1 MLKLNPKWRGTA
13 ETLLLKSIN
22 EPNARVRERL
32 LALHFVASGESAD
45 RVARKIGRS
54 RYALYEWIHN
64 FNAKGIGGIIPNWKG
79 NPGKLLSD
87 EQLDALKEAVK
98 QHPRDLGIK
107 KGRWTAVTVAAYVQ
121 KSFGVKISHDTA
133 RDYLRLLGFSYK
145 KPAKKLIK
153 ADADKQKQF
162 AKELEQLED
171 TRCAKSITIYYD
183 EGKIEQDVLPRKGW
197 FLKEQPAQ
205 IESSSPG
212 KKRSYSIRRSSD
224 RREK

>member
-1 MLKLNPKWRGTA
+1 MLKLNPKWRETA
-13 ETLLLKSIN
+13 ESFLQKSIN

-64 FNAKGIGGIIPNWKG
+64 FNAKGIAGIIPNWKG

-145 KPAKKLIK
+145 KPSKKLIK

-162 AKELEQLED
+162 AEELEQLED
-171 TRCAKSITIYYD
+171 QRCAKSITVYYD
-183 EGKIEQDVLPRKGW
+183 EGKIEQDALTRKGW
-197 FLKEQPAQ
+197 FLKEQPALV
-205 IESSSPG
+205 ESNSPG
-212 KKRSYSIRRSSD
+212 KKRSYSIRPSSD

>member
-1 MLKLNPKWRGTA
+1 MLKLNPKWRETA
-13 ETLLLKSIN
+13 ESLLQKSIS
-22 EPNARVRERL
+22 EPNERVRERL

-64 FNAKGIGGIIPNWKG
+64 FNAKGIAGIIPGWKG

-145 KPAKKLIK
+145 KPSKKLIK
-153 ADADKQKQF
+153 ADVDKQEQF
-162 AKELEQLED
+162 AKELEQLEEQ
-171 TRCAKSITIYYD
+171 RCAKSITVYYD
-183 EGKIEQDVLPRKGW
+183 EGKIEQDALTRKGW

-205 IESSSPG
+205 VESNSPG
-212 KKRSYSIRRSSD
+212 KKRSYSIRPSSD

>member
-1 MLKLNPKWRGTA
+1 MLKLNPKWRETA
-13 ETLLLKSIN
+13 ESFLQKSIN

-64 FNAKGIGGIIPNWKG
+64 FNAKGIAGIIPNWKG

-107 KGRWTAVTVAAYVQ
+107 KGRWTAVTVAAYIQ

-145 KPAKKLIK
+145 KPSKKLIK

-162 AKELEQLED
+162 AEELEQLED
-171 TRCAKSITIYYD
+171 QRCAKSITVYYD
-183 EGKIEQDVLPRKGW
+183 EGKIEQDALTRKGW

-205 IESSSPG
+205 VESNSPG
-212 KKRSYSIRRSSD
+212 KKRSYSIRPSSD

>member
-1 MLKLNPKWRGTA
+1 MLKLNPKWRETA
-13 ETLLLKSIN
+13 ESFLQKSIN

-64 FNAKGIGGIIPNWKG
+64 FNAKGIAGIIPNWKG

-121 KSFGVKISHDTA
+121 KSFGVKISHDTS

-145 KPAKKLIK
+145 KPSKKLIK

-162 AKELEQLED
+162 AEELEQLED
-171 TRCAKSITIYYD
+171 QRCAKSITVYYD
-183 EGKIEQDVLPRKGW
+183 EGKIEQDALTRKGW

-205 IESSSPG
+205 VESNSPG
-212 KKRSYSIRRSSD
+212 KKRSYSIRPSSD

>member
-1 MLKLNPKWRGTA
+1 MLKLSPKWRQTA
-13 ETLLLKSIN
+13 ESLLQKSLS
-22 EPNARVRERL
+22 EPNARLRERL
-32 LALHFVASGESAD
+32 LALHFVASGEPAD

-54 RYALYEWIHN
+54 RHALYEWIHN
-64 FNAKGIGGIIPNWKG
+64 FNAKGIAGIEPKWKG
-79 NPGKLLSD
+79 NPGKLLND
-87 EQLDALKEAVK
+87 TQLDALKEAVK
-98 QHPRDLGIK
+98 QHPRELGIK
-107 KGRWTAVTVAAYVQ
+107 KGRWTAMTVAAYV
-121 KSFGVKISHDTA
+121 KSSFGIKISHDTA

-145 KPAKKLIK
+145 KPGKKLIK

-171 TRCAKSITIYYD
+171 TRCTKSITIYYD
-183 EGKIEQDVLPRKGW
+183 EGKIEQDALPRKGW

-212 KKRSYSIRRSSD
+212 KKRSYSTRRSSD

>member
-1 MLKLNPKWRGTA
+1 MLKLNPKWRETA
-13 ETLLLKSIN
+13 ESFLQKSIN
-22 EPNARVRERL
+22 EPNSRVRERL

-64 FNAKGIGGIIPNWKG
+64 FNAKGIAGIIPNWKG
-79 NPGKLLSD
+79 TPGKLLSD

-121 KSFGVKISHDTA
+121 KNFGVKISHDTA

-145 KPAKKLIK
+145 KPSKKLIK

-162 AKELEQLED
+162 AEELEQLED
-171 TRCAKSITIYYD
+171 QRCAKSITVYYD
-183 EGKIEQDVLPRKGW
+183 EGKIEQDALTRKGW

-205 IESSSPG
+205 VESNSPG
-212 KKRSYSIRRSSD
+212 KKRSYSIRPSSD

>member
-1 MLKLNPKWRGTA
+1 MLKLNPKWRETA
-13 ETLLLKSIN
+13 ASLLQKSIS
-22 EPNARVRERL
+22 EPNERVRERL

-64 FNAKGIGGIIPNWKG
+64 FNAKGIAGIIPNWKG

-107 KGRWTAVTVAAYVQ
+107 KGRWTAVTVAAYVR

-145 KPAKKLIK
+145 KPSKKLIK
-153 ADADKQKQF
+153 ADTDKQKQF

-171 TRCAKSITIYYD
+171 QRCAKSITVYYD
-183 EGKIEQDVLPRKGW
+183 EGKIEQDALTRKGW

-205 IESSSPG
+205 VESNSPG
-212 KKRSYSIRRSSD
+212 KKRSYSIRPSSD

>member
-1 MLKLNPKWRGTA
+1 MLKLNPKWRETA
-13 ETLLLKSIN
+13 ESFLQKSIN

-64 FNAKGIGGIIPNWKG
+64 FNAKGIAGIIPNWKG

-121 KSFGVKISHDTA
+121 KNFGVKISHDTA

-145 KPAKKLIK
+145 KPSKKLIK

-162 AKELEQLED
+162 AEELEQLED
-171 TRCAKSITIYYD
+171 QRCAKSITVYYD
-183 EGKIEQDVLPRKGW
+183 EGKIEQDALTRKGW

-205 IESSSPG
+205 VESNSPG
-212 KKRSYSIRRSSD
+212 KKRSYSIRPSSD

>member
-1 MLKLNPKWRGTA
+1 MLKLNPKWRETA
-13 ETLLLKSIN
+13 ESFLQKSIN

-64 FNAKGIGGIIPNWKG
+64 FNAKGIAGIIPNWKG

-145 KPAKKLIK
+145 KPSKKLIK

-162 AKELEQLED
+162 AEELEQLED
-171 TRCAKSITIYYD
+171 QRCAKSITVYYD
-183 EGKIEQDVLPRKGW
+183 EGKIEQDALTRKGW

-205 IESSSPG
+205 VESNSPG
-212 KKRSYSIRRSSD
+212 KKRSYSIRPSSD

>member
-1 MLKLNPKWRGTA
+1 MLKLNPKWRETA
-13 ETLLLKSIN
+13 ESLLQKSIS
-22 EPNARVRERL
+22 EPNERVRERL

-64 FNAKGIGGIIPNWKG
+64 FNAKGIAGIIPSWKG

-145 KPAKKLIK
+145 KPSKKLIK
-153 ADADKQKQF
+153 ADVDKQEQF
-162 AKELEQLED
+162 AKELEQLEEQ
-171 TRCAKSITIYYD
+171 RCAKSITVYYD
-183 EGKIEQDVLPRKGW
+183 EGKIEQDALTRKGW

-205 IESSSPG
+205 VESNSPG
-212 KKRSYSIRRSSD
+212 KKRSYSIRPSSD